1 MKKSNFQ
8 LLRMI
13 GIFCAFLTVSYAEE
27 VDYQITS
34 INPKNYDELRVE
46 MEKFQG
52 IIENSVAQNLKGT
65 FPILGAPKG
74 SYLEDFGVVFSLEAN
89 LYQIRPISPFSPK
102 PHSRKELDEA
112 YQSLLDRVDV
122 LRKSMLLTIAE
133 NGTSLRQLRPTDNLA
148 VIVHLFNGYTDPSRR
163 YPSQLII
170 KIKMDSLS
178 QYSQR
183 KITLEQFSEK
193 VHITHF

>member
-1 MKKSNFQ
+1 MKKTNLQ

-13 GIFCAFLTVSYAEE
+13 GICCVFLTVSYAQE
-27 VDYQITS
+27 VNYQIT
-34 INPKNYDELRVE
+34 PTNYNELRVQ

-52 IIENSVAQNLKGT
+52 IIENAVAQNLKGT

-102 PHSRKELDEA
+102 PHSRKELDKA
-112 YQSLLDRVDV
+112 YLSLLDRVVV

-133 NGTSLRQLRPTDNLA
+133 NGTSLSQLRPTDNLA
-148 VIVHLFNGYTDPSRR
+148 VIVHLFNGFSDPNRR
-163 YPSQLII
+163 PPSQLII

-183 KITLEQFSEK
+183 KITFEQFSEK
-193 VHITHF
+193 VHITLF